1 MAIHIPPILVVIACK
16 AVKIILGHMGET
28 LPYMLWRLDSRYVAT
43 QTSRR
48 LKQPPSSYL
57 KNNFFVTTSGQFANE
72 PLLCAISALGED
84 KVMFSID
91 YPYEDSSVASRF
103 IEAAP
108 VSEATREKICRGN
121 AEALLR
127 L

>member
-1 MAIHIPPILVVIACK
+1 
-16 AVKIILGHMGET
+16 
-28 LPYMLWRLDSRYVAT
+28 MLWRLDSRYAAT
-43 QTSRR
+43 ETSRR
-48 LKQPPSSYL
+48 LKLPPSSYL

-72 PLLCAISALGED
+72 PLVCAMSALGED

-91 YPYEDSSVASRF
+91 YPYEDSNVASRF

-108 VSEATREKICRGN
+108 VSEATRAKLCSGN
-121 AEALLR
+121 AKALLR